1 MRKILNHIAR
11 NKRWYLIGCAAATLM
26 CFFLPISSFLDTR
39 GYLFQVFTMTFS
51 FRLIAIILFMLINI
65 SILILLSFKKSIY
78 FSFLN
83 IANILILIDYAK
95 EFITYK
101 NIVLPSFAF
110 FLILFFTIMSYP
122 ILFLKEK
129 VIPLSKKEIIA
140 NLEKRIEE
148 LEKDRE
154 QK

>member
-1 MRKILNHIAR
+1 
-11 NKRWYLIGCAAATLM
+11 
-26 CFFLPISSFLDTR
+26 
-39 GYLFQVFTMTFS
+39 
-51 FRLIAIILFMLINI
+51 MLINI